1 MKFLPFAAV
10 LLCLAAPA
18 SHAEEAPLFRMTSD
32 IGLEPNGKSPNL
44 VFQEVVR
51 NENSSTIEAEHGT
64 GRVATKTMFV
74 MRGACALMK
83 ERKKQAFTIV
93 HLSKQPI
100 RFNVQFLDE
109 SPVAAETG
117 DAHAQKRVSSAQ
129 CELVE
134 SILKR

>member
-10 LLCLAAPA
+10 LLCLATPA
-18 SHAEEAPLFRMTSD
+18 SQAEEAPLFRMTSD
-32 IGLEPNGKSPNL
+32 AGLEPKGKSPNL
-44 VFQEVVR
+44 VFQEVER
-51 NENSSTIEAEHGT
+51 NENSSTIEAQHGT

-74 MRGACALMK
+74 VRGACALMK

-93 HLSKQPI
+93 HLSQQPI
-100 RFNVQFLDE
+100 RFNVQFLDDA
-109 SPVAAETG
+109 PVVTETN
-117 DAHAQKRVSSAQ
+117 DAQAQKRFSSAQ